1 MISST
6 SGRQVARASK
16 SEHKSRLPAAFLFSV
31 LFLSHL
37 LATTFDFTIVD
48 TNISG
53 ISQIVPQNEEAY
65 TYLVDEAHLTV
76 FSDGSAALFDE
87 SVGDFISDASYAHLC
102 CELV

>member
-1 MISST
+1 MKNAT
-6 SGRQVARASK
+6 TLELGWLK
-16 SEHKSRLPAAFLFSV
+16 SEHLKGAYQRLSFVVFFVKSS
-31 LFLSHL
+31 L
-37 LATTFDFTIVD
+37 LISYDFAIVD

-65 TYLVDEAHLTV
+65 TYLVEEAHLTT

-87 SVGDFISDASYAHLC
+87 SVGDFVSDAGHAHLC

>member
-1 MISST
+1 MVR
-6 SGRQVARASK
+6 GCLK
-16 SEHKSRLPAAFLFSV
+16 SEHKSRLPAAFFFSV
-31 LFLSHL
+31 LFLSRL
-37 LATTFDFTIVD
+37 LISYDFTIVD

-87 SVGDFISDASYAHLC
+87 SVGDFISDASHAHLC

>member
-6 SGRQVARASK
+6 SVRQVAKASK
-16 SEHKSRLPAAFLFSV
+16 SEHKSRLPAAFLFRV
-31 LFLSHL
+31 LFLSRL
-37 LATTFDFTIVD
+37 LISYDFTIVD

>member
-1 MISST
+1 MPLHAHSALFEHQ
-6 SGRQVARASK
+6 GR
-16 SEHKSRLPAAFLFSV
+16 RLAPLSFSV
-31 LFLSHL
+31 LIQSNL
-37 LATTFDFTIVD
+37 LISYDFTIVD

-65 TYLVDEAHLTV
+65 TYLVEEAHLTT

-87 SVGDFISDASYAHLC
+87 SVGDFVSDASHAHLC